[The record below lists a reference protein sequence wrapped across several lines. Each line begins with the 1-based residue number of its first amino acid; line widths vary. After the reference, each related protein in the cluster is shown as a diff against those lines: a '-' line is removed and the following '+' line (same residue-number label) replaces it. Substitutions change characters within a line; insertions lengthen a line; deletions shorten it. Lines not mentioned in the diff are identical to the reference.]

1 MAGSETSLEELNE
14 YLHFN
19 EIRSMDTWEFMCPK
33 DRVSRPPKS
42 ALKLA
47 QQFMRE
53 THICNV

>member
-47 QQFMRE
+47 
-53 THICNV
+53 